1 MTWDRD
7 CAFIM
12 LSLEFSD
19 LCFLLESSPFG
30 SLSTS
35 SPHHPRGSARLL
47 KKKKDQVSL
56 FFVLV
61 FCVDLSFIF
70 VLVGGGLLL
79 FLFLFCCRPRI
90 LANGLA

>member
-47 KKKKDQVSL
+47 KKKKIKFLCFLYLFSVWISVSFL
-56 FFVLV
+56 FWLGGVAFVFVFVL
-61 FCVDLSFIF
+61 L
-70 VLVGGGLLL
+70 
-79 FLFLFCCRPRI
+79 
-90 LANGLA
+90 